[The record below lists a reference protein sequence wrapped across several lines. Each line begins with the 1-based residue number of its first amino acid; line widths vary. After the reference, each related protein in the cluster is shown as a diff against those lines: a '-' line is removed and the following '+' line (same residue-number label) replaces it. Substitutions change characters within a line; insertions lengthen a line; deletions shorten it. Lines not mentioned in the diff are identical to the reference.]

1 MRLPSECYQM
11 QKTIETHLPHLSQPQ
26 LTGLALWV
34 CGAILAGSACQNAV
48 ASALSPWS
56 NWYNLRQRLREWLYD
71 GGDRATPCQSELDVT
86 LCFAPLLRWVLTW
99 WQSGG
104 LALAIDPTLKGD
116 QTTAIVISVLYR
128 SCAIP
133 VAWHIRHADQPGSWM
148 DPTVE
153 LLQAL
158 APAVPENMTVIVL
171 CDRGIASPKL
181 WQQIR
186 DQGWHPGM
194 RYRKN
199 ITFCADGGKRLPA
212 QRFVSRPDT
221 AWIGRGTAF
230 STPKVQRRCTLL
242 VVWYSEQEEPWI
254 ILTDLAPDQVGPSWY
269 ALRFWIELGFKA
281 LKSLGWQWD
290 KTRRTDPA
298 RVSRHWLVLSVATL
312 LALAYGTRVED
323 AQDRRIAPGNLRA
336 PPKALS
342 PNHRDPRSRPA
353 RTVSVIRHGI
363 DWLRRLLLK
372 GRLWSRVWL
381 LPEPWPE
388 PKLNLEITRHV
399 PP

>member
-71 GGDRATPCQSELDVT
+71 GGDRATPCQTELDVT
-86 LCFAPLLRWVLTW
+86 LCFAPLLRWVLCW
-99 WQSGG
+99 WRSGG

-181 WQQIR
+181 WNQIR

-199 ITFCADGGKRLPA
+199 ITFCADGGRRLPA

-221 AWIGRGTAF
+221 AWIGCGTAF
-230 STPKVQRRCTLL
+230 STPKAKRRCTLL

-269 ALRFWIELGFKA
+269 APA
-281 LKSLGWQWD
+281 LLDRVGLQGPQEPGLEVGQDAAHRPGARLPPLAGPVGGHPAGPGLWHQGG
-290 KTRRTDPA
+290 RRPGAEDCSRQPA
-298 RVSRHWLVLSVATL
+298 GASQ
-312 LALAYGTRVED
+312 GTGS
-323 AQDRRIAPGNLRA
+323 Q
-336 PPKALS
+336 S
-342 PNHRDPRSRPA
+342 P
-353 RTVSVIRHGI
+353 
-363 DWLRRLLLK
+363 
-372 GRLWSRVWL
+372 
-381 LPEPWPE
+381 
-388 PKLNLEITRHV
+388 
-399 PP
+399 